1 MEKPN
6 APPMPP
12 GPDDQPPSYEATIQ
26 QPPYPTQGA
35 PVQPPNV
42 KGAPP
47 NTTYVTPGLQPGA
60 WQHPTI
66 SPPGVIPQTQP
77 GYQAAPGP
85 YQQPQRV
92 VVVVNAPNFGPN
104 SIEMVCPH
112 CQSQVRTATDSEPGA
127 LAWILAGILCV
138 VGLWPC
144 ACVPCCIDSLNSVT
158 HKCPNCRQF
167 LGRYRGGM

>member
-12 GPDDQPPSYEATIQ
+12 GPGDQPPSYEASCQQ
-26 QPPYPTQGA
+26 QPYPIQG
-35 PVQPPNV
+35 PPPNV
-42 KGAPP
+42 KGGPPPAP
-47 NTTYVTPGLQPGA
+47 TYVTPGMSAGGWQQP
-60 WQHPTI
+60 QI
-66 SPPGVIPQTQP
+66 PPVVQP
-77 GYQAAPGP
+77 GYPSAIPPGQP
-85 YQQPQRV
+85 FQQQQQPQRV

-104 SIEMVCPH
+104 SIETMCPH
-112 CQSQVRTATDSEPGA
+112 CQSQVRTSTESEPGA